1 MERSSREW
9 IGAATGIAFFVVL
22 IISFIVAGD
31 QPPDAKDG
39 AQKVADF
46 YVDNK
51 SSLEVGA
58 GVSAVAAILFVFFAG
73 YLRKVL
79 RAGEGQDGWL
89 SLVAFSGGV
98 ILAISAGID
107 STITVAAAETADD
120 HLDPLVVQTFQ
131 GLFEN
136 DFIPFVIGVLTIELA
151 AGMSIVFHRQ
161 LPVWLGWVGI
171 VLGVCGL
178 IGVVT
183 LTPVGFIAVIGGA
196 LWVLALSI
204 VMTMR
209 ARRPAAPAAAAA

>member
-58 GVSAVAAILFVFFAG
+58 GVSAVAAVLFVFFAG

-89 SLVAFSGGV
+89 SLVAFGGGV
-98 ILAISAGID
+98 ILAVSAGID

-183 LTPVGFIAVIGGA
+183 LTPVGFIAVVGGA

-209 ARRPAAPAAAAA
+209 ARRPAAPATAAA